1 MHEAKSGSVVAFFPG
16 CRFAHPGY
24 EGFRAAMRFQRWK
37 NLISSPSVD
46 NPIPADTPALAS
58 ARTTA
63 RSGGTREASL
73 MILIHSANSRGL
85 SQLASDSMA
94 KPAPPPKAANSEPGN
109 NRPGG
114 GSPRGFIRFFNSA
127 SAG

>member
-63 RSGGTREASL
+63 RSGGAREAAL

-85 SQLASDSMA
+85 SQLPSGSMA
-94 KPAPPPKAANSEPGN
+94 KPAPLTHSAHSE
-109 NRPGG
+109 
-114 GSPRGFIRFFNSA
+114 
-127 SAG
+127 AGDHRTVEWTRTN

>member
-63 RSGGTREASL
+63 RSGGTPEASL
-73 MILIHSANSRGL
+73 MILIHSAHSLGL
-85 SQLASDSMA
+85 SPPPTESIA
-94 KPAPPPKAANSEPGN
+94 KPAHP
-109 NRPGG
+109 
-114 GSPRGFIRFFNSA
+114 
-127 SAG
+127 

>member
-63 RSGGTREASL
+63 RNGGHRVAPF
-73 MILIHSANSRGL
+73 MMLIPSAHSRGL
-85 SQLASDSMA
+85 VPLPDASIA
-94 KPAPPPKAANSEPGN
+94 KPAAPHHPG
-109 NRPGG
+109 
-114 GSPRGFIRFFNSA
+114 
-127 SAG
+127 